1 MANLLLIFA
10 LFTLSACAPMPG
22 GKFLPGI
29 SHATQLEDIPDLE
42 VHKVALP
49 VAMAKC
55 HREMLKERPV
65 FTVIFFGGIWACA
78 GVIPDDKGGVK
89 RCEVWAPGFLMA
101 HELEHCKGWADKW
114 Y

>member
-1 MANLLLIFA
+1 VIRIIPIALLI
-10 LFTLSACAPMPG
+10 LSACVPMPG

-29 SHATQLEDIPDLE
+29 YHETRLADIPDLE

-55 HREMLKERPV
+55 HWEMLKERPV
-65 FTVIFFGGIWACA
+65 FTLIFFGGIWACA
-78 GVIPDDKGGVK
+78 DVIPDGKGGVK